1 MILSKRSNGYYYV
14 YFLQATGKRTCIS
27 TKTKIKAEA
36 LKFLS
41 NFEKEAEERKR
52 AKAASISLED
62 FKNEYLAYS
71 KGIHTPNTTK
81 GIRGSFRFLHEGLG
95 NVILSTITKNVLL
108 NYFQNRI
115 KNSSIYQARIDRIN
129 LSSAFSY
136 AVEKKYLA
144 SNPIK
149 EIKPFKIPEKQPL
162 FLSEAEFQILLNATP
177 DKDLRDLFTVAIN
190 TGLRQMEIL
199 TLTWQQI
206 NFRQNMIMLDNQQ
219 HISKSKRSASVPL
232 NLTALQI
239 LTERELHK
247 TSEFVFTYK
256 NKPIQPDFIS
266 HQFKKI
272 VRSARLNDSFSFHT
286 LRHSFAS
293 WLVQRNVPIQQVQ
306 QLLRHADLKTSL
318 IYAHLRNDNLSTSVN
333 LLN

>member
-1 MILSKRSNGYYYV
+1 MILSKRTNGIYYV
-14 YFLQATGKRTCIS
+14 YFLQQNGKRTCA
-27 TKTKIKAEA
+27 TTHTRIKAEA
-36 LKFLS
+36 LKFVT
-41 NFEKEAEERKR
+41 NFEKEMEERKR
-52 AKAASISLED
+52 NKLIPVSLSD
-62 FKNEYLAYS
+62 FKKEYLVHS
-71 KGIHTPNTTK
+71 QTIHTKNTSK
-81 GIRGSFRFLHEGLG
+81 VIRVSFKFFESYFRK
-95 NVILSTITKNVLL
+95 ITLPEL
-108 NYFQNRI
+108 NKSNLTDYFQNRI
-115 KNSSIYQARIDRIN
+115 STASIYQARIDRIN

-136 AVEKKYLA
+136 AVDKKYLA
-144 SNPIK
+144 SNPMK

-162 FLSEAEFQILLNATP
+162 FFSEAEFQILLNATI
-177 DKDLRDLFTVAIN
+177 DKDLKDLFIVAVN

-219 HISKSKRSASVPL
+219 HLSKSKKSSSVPL

-247 TSEFVFTYK
+247 TSEYVFTYH
-256 NKPIQPDFIS
+256 NKQMQPDFVS
-266 HQFKKI
+266 HQFKQI

-286 LRHSFAS
+286 LRHTFAS

>member
-1 MILSKRSNGYYYV
+1 MNLSKHSNGFYYV
-14 YFLQATGKRTCIS
+14 YYFQENGKRNSIS
-27 TKTKIKAEA
+27 SRSKLKVEA

-41 NFEKEAEERKR
+41 NFGKELEERKR
-52 AKAASISLED
+52 NKLVPVALSD
-62 FKNEYLAYS
+62 FKKEFLSYS
-71 KGIHTPNTTK
+71 QSIHTPKTTK
-81 GIRGSFRFLHEGLG
+81 GIKLSFNFLEAFFG
-95 NVILSTITKNVLL
+95 NTTLPEL
-108 NYFQNRI
+108 NKSNLTDYFQQRI
-115 KNSSIYQARIDRIN
+115 SNASIYQARKDRIN

-136 AVEKKYLA
+136 AVERKYLS

-177 DKDLRDLFTVAIN
+177 DKDLRDLFIVAVN

-206 NFRQNMIMLDNQQ
+206 NFRENIVLLDNQQ
-219 HISKSKRSASVPL
+219 HLTKSKKVASVPL
-232 NLTALQI
+232 NLKCLQV
-239 LTERELHK
+239 LTERELNK
-247 TSEFVFTYK
+247 KSEYVFTYQ
-256 NKPIQPDFIS
+256 NKPMQPDFIS

-286 LRHSFAS
+286 LRHTFAS

>member
-1 MILSKRSNGYYYV
+1 MILSKRKNGIYYI
-14 YFLQATGKRTCIS
+14 YFLQQNGKRTCA
-27 TKTKIKAEA
+27 TTHTRIKAEA
-36 LKFLS
+36 LKFVT
-41 NFEKEAEERKR
+41 NFEKELEERKR
-52 AKAASISLED
+52 NKLLPVSLSD
-62 FKNEYLAYS
+62 FKKEYLVHS
-71 KGIHTPNTTK
+71 QTIHTKNTTK
-81 GIRGSFRFLHEGLG
+81 VIGVSFKFFESYFGK
-95 NVILSTITKNVLL
+95 ITLPEL
-108 NYFQNRI
+108 NKSNLTDYFQNRI
-115 KNSSIYQARIDRIN
+115 STASIYQARVDRIN

-136 AVEKKYLA
+136 AVDKKYLA

-190 TGLRQMEIL
+190 TGLRQAEIL

-219 HISKSKRSASVPL
+219 HISKSKKSASVPL
-232 NLTALQI
+232 NLKALQI
-239 LTERELHK
+239 LTDRELHK

-286 LRHSFAS
+286 LRHTFAS

-318 IYAHLRNDNLSTSVN
+318 IYAHLRNDNLSASVN

>member
-1 MILSKRSNGYYYV
+1 MILSKRKNGIYYI
-14 YFLQATGKRTCIS
+14 YFLQQNGKRTCA
-27 TKTKIKAEA
+27 TTHTRIKAEA
-36 LKFLS
+36 LKFVT
-41 NFEKEAEERKR
+41 NFEKELEERKR
-52 AKAASISLED
+52 NKLLPVSLSD
-62 FKNEYLAYS
+62 FKKEYLVHS
-71 KGIHTPNTTK
+71 QTIHTKNTTK
-81 GIRGSFRFLHEGLG
+81 VIGVSFKFFESYFGK
-95 NVILSTITKNVLL
+95 ITLPEL
-108 NYFQNRI
+108 NKSNLTDYFQNRI
-115 KNSSIYQARIDRIN
+115 STASIYQARVDRIN

-136 AVEKKYLA
+136 AVDKKYLA

-190 TGLRQMEIL
+190 TGLRQAEIL

-219 HISKSKRSASVPL
+219 HISKSKKSASVPL

-239 LTERELHK
+239 LTDRELHK

-256 NKPIQPDFIS
+256 NKSIQPDFIS

-286 LRHSFAS
+286 LRHTFAS

-318 IYAHLRNDNLSTSVN
+318 IYAHLRNDNLSASVN

>member
-1 MILSKRSNGYYYV
+1 MVLSKRANGIYYI
-14 YFLQATGKRTCIS
+14 YFFQQSGKRTCTS
-27 TKTKIKAEA
+27 THTRIKAEA
-36 LKFLS
+36 LKFVTD
-41 NFEKEAEERKR
+41 FEKKMEERKR
-52 AKAASISLED
+52 NKLLPVSLAD
-62 FKNEYLAYS
+62 FKKEYLVHS
-71 KGIHTPNTTK
+71 QTIHTKNTTK
-81 GIRGSFRFLHEGLG
+81 VIGVSFKFFESYFGK
-95 NVILSTITKNVLL
+95 ITLPEL
-108 NYFQNRI
+108 NKSNLTDYFQNRI
-115 KNSSIYQARIDRIN
+115 STASIYQARIDRIN

-136 AVEKKYLA
+136 AVDRKYL
-144 SNPIK
+144 STNPMK

-162 FLSEAEFQILLNATP
+162 FLSEAEFQILLNATT
-177 DKDLRDLFTVAIN
+177 DKDLKDLFIVAVN

-206 NFRQNMIMLDNQQ
+206 NFRENIIMLDNQQ
-219 HISKSKRSASVPL
+219 HISKSKKAASVPL
-232 NLTALQI
+232 NLKCLQV

-247 TSEFVFTYK
+247 TSDYVFTYH

-286 LRHSFAS
+286 LRHTFAS

-318 IYAHLRNDNLSTSVN
+318 IYAHLRNDNLSASVN